1 MEKLGI
7 YIHIPFCKSKCFYC
21 DFNSYANHEELVDVY
36 VDALKKEINSAN
48 DNRVVPSIYIGGGTP
63 SYIDGKYIA
72 EILELIRAKFNVS
85 TDAEITIEANPGTVD
100 RNKLNIYKDYGV
112 NRISFGLQTC
122 QDKLLKSIGRIHT
135 FEEAKSGYL
144 LARECGFSNISL
156 DLMFGLPGQSMDD
169 LRYSLER
176 IIELNPEHISTY
188 SLKVEENT
196 VFGKQQRE
204 GKLILPD
211 EDLERKMYYSIKN
224 ELKIVGYEHY
234 EISNFAKKSYQ
245 SRHNNSYWEGQD
257 YLGFGAGASSL
268 YNNLRYSNEGD
279 IRKYIDKISNNEQF
293 YEIEEILDEKAKLSE
308 AMILGL
314 RKLKGVSKIDI
325 KEKLGYDI
333 LEVYSDEITKLLRLG
348 LLIQEGD
355 RIRLTDKGLDLAN
368 QVFMEFI

>member
-1 MEKLGI
+1 
-7 YIHIPFCKSKCFYC
+7 
-21 DFNSYANHEELVDVY
+21 
-36 VDALKKEINSAN
+36 
-48 DNRVVPSIYIGGGTP
+48 
-63 SYIDGKYIA
+63 
-72 EILELIRAKFNVS
+72 
-85 TDAEITIEANPGTVD
+85 
-100 RNKLNIYKDYGV
+100 
-112 NRISFGLQTC
+112 
-122 QDKLLKSIGRIHT
+122 
-135 FEEAKSGYL
+135 
-144 LARECGFSNISL
+144 
-156 DLMFGLPGQSMDD
+156 MFGLPGQSMDD